1 MLFPRLLNVGAGMA
15 LLLAMTTASAE
26 SLESAA
32 NDLCEK
38 VKACSL
44 AELNQQELT
53 PELKAMMEPIL
64 EGMCAAM
71 SEGIQEVPVEHEL
84 YASAVACMRSM
95 ANLSCADFRDGSRVE
110 TPECL
115 SYREK
120 AEKIYNGS

>member
-44 AELNQQELT
+44 A
-53 PELKAMMEPIL
+53 ELKAMMEPIL